1 MSTVTVLVANN
12 CASQEGRYSYQSI
25 LGVGSFGTVLSAED
39 DKNGQVV
46 AVKLI
51 KAKGSFLDF
60 FKLRSS
66 TKIGEA
72 KQEVDLLIQLQHPNI
87 VGLIDYF
94 EFSEMFK
101 IAGLAMVMEFCE
113 KGNLQ
118 EHLGS
123 MAPTGKR
130 LDLSKRKKWYT
141 QLASAVQFIHSKGII
156 HRDLKPPNILLDK
169 EENLK
174 IADVGLARTVWE
186 VKNHCNELPH
196 DTTFNTYMSSLTGT
210 PVYMAPEIWDE
221 HYKMD
226 SDVFSL
232 GLIFVMIAVIP
243 NPPIPYAYWQQ
254 TSDCLGKLLHDHL
267 SSRDKLPSELLQL
280 SFDTLLES
288 EWQLFNE
295 MLKYSYQDRI
305 CIDQII
311 TRINEIHEPS
321 ENKKKEAT
329 EPTEPTTTGRSW
341 CIIS

>member
-1 MSTVTVLVANN
+1 MANN

-25 LGVGSFGTVLSAED
+25 LGVGSFGTVLSAEED
-39 DKNGQVV
+39 RNGQVV

-51 KAKGSFLDF
+51 KARGSFLDF
-60 FKLRSS
+60 FKLRKKSA
-66 TKIGEA
+66 TKMGEA
-72 KQEVDLLIQLQHPNI
+72 MQEVDLLVQLKHPNI
-87 VGLIDYF
+87 VRLIDFF

-123 MAPTGKR
+123 AASTGKH
-130 LDLSKRKKWYT
+130 LDLLQRKMWYT

-169 EENLK
+169 DENLK

-243 NPPIPYAYWQQ
+243 NPPIPYSYWQQ

-280 SFDTLLES
+280 SFDELLDS
-288 EWQLFNE
+288 ECQLFND

-305 CIDQII
+305 SADQII
-311 TRINEIHEPS
+311 TRINEIHEPR
-321 ENKKKEAT
+321 ENTKKET
-329 EPTEPTTTGRSW
+329 IEPTEPAPTGRSW